1 MKDEP
6 LWNLIVRK
14 PLRWFLRRFLIPDTA
29 ELILAQIEQIV
40 QAAMRQ

>member
-14 PLRWFLRRFLIPDTA
+14 PLRWFLRRFLDSNTA
-29 ELILAQIEQIV
+29 EIILAQIEQIV
-40 QAAMRQ
+40 HAAMKR